1 MSNYSAIIT
10 SLNSKIEKLIIL
22 HKSLVEE
29 KTKLKAENQELEKQ
43 IKELTIKQS
52 QLENQNKAIRLAKDL
67 KKDGENSLDLKLKIN
82 ELVREIDKC
91 IVMMSR

>member
-29 KTKLKAENQELEKQ
+29 KNKLKAENQELEKQ
-43 IKELTIKQS
+43 IKELAIKQN

-67 KKDGENSLDLKLKIN
+67 KKDGESSLDLKLKIN

-91 IVMMSR
+91 IVMMNR

>member
-29 KTKLKAENQELEKQ
+29 KNKLKAENQELEKQ

-91 IVMMSR
+91 IVMMNR

>member
-29 KTKLKAENQELEKQ
+29 KNKLKAENQELEKQ

-91 IVMMSR
+91 IVIMNR

>member
-29 KTKLKAENQELEKQ
+29 KNKLKSENQELEKQ
-43 IKELTIKQS
+43 IKELAIKQN

-67 KKDGENSLDLKLKIN
+67 KKDGESSLDLKLKIN

-91 IVMMSR
+91 IVMMNR